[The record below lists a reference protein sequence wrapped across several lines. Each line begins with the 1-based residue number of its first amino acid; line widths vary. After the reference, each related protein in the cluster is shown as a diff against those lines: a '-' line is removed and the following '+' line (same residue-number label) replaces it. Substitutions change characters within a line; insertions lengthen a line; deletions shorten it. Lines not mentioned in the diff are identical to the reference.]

1 MKLLI
6 NLCAHDGIIS
16 HNSGVGTIVKRYI
29 KLLDEIFSK
38 NKIEY
43 HINLFSP
50 EYNEDGFGY
59 SKETYEENINHR
71 HTIYQISNGTSGKKF
86 FGDLENWKI
95 ISNNI
100 SSIINKIEYKNYDK
114 VITILNDP
122 TFNEVLE
129 LTKQVENHIKILI
142 PHSTAK
148 IYGLVNTDPNTKI
161 RIEWEQKAFDYINE
175 HNNCYVV
182 GTGKTIKNHLINEYN
197 CKKEKTL
204 EIINGEILNKKTIY
218 EENNEMKLLFKE
230 IKNNKQIILSF
241 GRPEKY
247 KNLIAPMKIGKEM
260 NIKTIII
267 TQEYFKG
274 MPIIDEYKKEA
285 EANNSLLY
293 INKPFAFPQYILNHF
308 EGEIILIVPSEKEIV
323 GLIINEVRKMNKENI
338 LITTNNIDAF
348 KDQIKDTYDGIIIDV
363 NNTYKSAEKI
373 NKYFNKDQIKIMNSN
388 SQKRIKR
395 DFDLNKNLEIFLK
408 KILGETNE

>member
-6 NLCAHDGIIS
+6 NLCAQDGIIS

-71 HTIYQISNGTSGKKF
+71 HTIYKISNSKSGKKF

-161 RIEWEQKAFDYINE
+161 RIEWEQKAFDYIN
-175 HNNCYVV
+175 
-182 GTGKTIKNHLINEYN
+182 KHLINKYN

-204 EIINGEILNKKTIY
+204 EIINREILNKKTIY

-260 NIKTIII
+260 
-267 TQEYFKG
+267 
-274 MPIIDEYKKEA
+274 
-285 EANNSLLY
+285 
-293 INKPFAFPQYILNHF
+293 
-308 EGEIILIVPSEKEIV
+308 
-323 GLIINEVRKMNKENI
+323 
-338 LITTNNIDAF
+338 
-348 KDQIKDTYDGIIIDV
+348 
-363 NNTYKSAEKI
+363 
-373 NKYFNKDQIKIMNSN
+373 
-388 SQKRIKR
+388 
-395 DFDLNKNLEIFLK
+395 
-408 KILGETNE
+408 